1 MDPSLRIHL
10 KQIDGADGQKWDFA
24 AYRKSG
30 TDFTMFPDPRLDW
43 ETLKMEDES
52 AELQFTIYD
61 ADRNPSRV
69 YAKRPSVEYFQAA
82 GVPRQVI
89 ELA

>member
-61 ADRNPSRV
+61 ADRNPAESMQSVPVLSISKRLAFRV
-69 YAKRPSVEYFQAA
+69 RLLS
-82 GVPRQVI
+82 
-89 ELA
+89 